1 VTFLEI
7 LLFAEQTAS
16 ALEYVVSKGFVH
28 MDVAARNAL
37 LHTNNLV
44 KLSDFGIVRDSRC
57 FIVRK
62 CVCVCVC
69 VCVATTCPGCFP
81 PMLSL
86 LSQLSHCVILR
97 FIND

>member
-1 VTFLEI
+1 MCIVCFLDDVQACQSKNLKVTFLEI

-57 FIVRK
+57 CHCAQM
-62 CVCVCVC
+62 CVCV
-69 VCVATTCPGCFP
+69 
-81 PMLSL
+81 
-86 LSQLSHCVILR
+86 
-97 FIND
+97 